1 MITHCASFSQW
12 VGRCVG
18 TCASFSLLWSFKVLI
33 HSFFLLLN
41 FDPSF
46 YFIFSFTLLVLLRLN
61 KCLLCKQASFRSHVF
76 PLKTN
81 FSYYFLLTIHIDDTF
96 KVNEKKN
103 HLPARQYSIIQNL
116 SCTIQILQ
124 QLVLPC
130 FKPRQT
136 LVRFTERVP
145 LVEVHLNPSKFFFY
159 I

>member
-12 VGRCVG
+12 VGRCVR

-41 FDPSF
+41 FDPSI

-96 KVNEKKN
+96 KVNEKKK
-103 HLPARQYSIIQNL
+103 IIYQLDNTPLSKIYHVLSRFFNNL
-116 SCTIQILQ
+116 CS
-124 QLVLPC
+124 LVLNHV
-130 FKPRQT
+130 KP
-136 LVRFTERVP
+136 
-145 LVEVHLNPSKFFFY
+145 
-159 I
+159 